1 LQVAGVPALCHHW
14 PLAPRFRPPLPGS
27 GRNQLKSS
35 KNKANIKRISRKN
48 QEKIKQTPAIAG
60 NLN

>member
-1 LQVAGVPALCHHW
+1 
-14 PLAPRFRPPLPGS
+14 LAPRFCPPLPGL